1 MLREYAP
8 YSTQDGFAEPFNE
21 KKTWTNY
28 YRGVTNVTHIY
39 YGTEYPMAKTK
50 PSALKG
56 HDKVSSK
63 TKISIVGLG
72 YVGLPLAVALARSF
86 DVIGFDVNKERVREL
101 RQGFDRTMEIDTPNL
116 RASSMRF
123 STDINDTRDADI
135 HIVTV
140 PTPVDENDKPDL
152 TPLKGA
158 CSAVGPVLKQGAI
171 VVVESTVYPGVTED
185 VCGPLLEET
194 SGMTSG
200 EDFYLGYSPERINP
214 GDKVHT
220 VDKIIKVVSA
230 QTDEVT
236 DILAD
241 VYGSATTGGTYRAR
255 NIKTAEAAKVI
266 ENAQRDIN
274 IAFVNEAT
282 MIFQKL
288 GISAYD
294 VLETAGTKWNFL
306 NFTPGLV
313 GGHCIGVD
321 PFYLAHRA
329 NEVGHFAD
337 LILTGRRI
345 NENMGK
351 FIADSVHDNLD
362 GKSKILVLGV
372 TFKENVPDIRNTKVV
387 DIIRVLREHGHDVDV
402 HDPLA
407 DKDEAQQFLDID
419 IIESLSD
426 LHGYDAIVAAVAH
439 SVYRDLSTSAIEE
452 MLGGKGLLADVKG
465 IWRETEF
472 SPSIKRWQL

>member
-1 MLREYAP
+1 MAN
-8 YSTQDGFAEPFNE
+8 TQPA
-21 KKTWTNY
+21 
-28 YRGVTNVTHIY
+28 
-39 YGTEYPMAKTK
+39 
-50 PSALKG
+50 ALNG
-56 HDKVSSK
+56 AGKVSNK
-63 TKISIVGLG
+63 TKISIIGLG

-86 DVIGFDVNKERVREL
+86 DVIGYDVNEERVEEL
-101 RQGFDRTMEIDTPNL
+101 RRGLDRTFEIDTPML

-123 STDINDTRDADI
+123 TTDIAETSDADI

-140 PTPVDENDKPDL
+140 PTPVDENNAPDL
-152 TPLKGA
+152 GPLKGA
-158 CSAVGPVLKQGAI
+158 CSSVGPVMKKGSI

-185 VCGPLLEET
+185 ECGPLLEEA

-200 EDFYLGYSPERINP
+200 QDFYLGYSPERINP

-220 VDKIIKVVSA
+220 VDKIIKVVA
-230 QTDEVT
+230 GQNEQIT
-236 DILAD
+236 DILSE
-241 VYGSATTGGTYRAR
+241 VYGTATTGGTYRAR

-313 GGHCIGVD
+313 GGHCIGID

-329 NEVGHFAD
+329 NEVGHFPD

-345 NENMGK
+345 NESMGK
-351 FIADSVHDNLD
+351 FIADSVNENLE
-362 GKSKILVLGV
+362 GACKILVLGL
-372 TFKENVPDIRNTKVV
+372 TFKENVPDLRNTKVKDIITGLRDLGHQV
-387 DIIRVLREHGHDVDV
+387 DI

-419 IIESLSD
+419 LIESLSD
-426 LHGYDAIVAAVAH
+426 LEGYDAVVGAVAH
-439 SVYRDLSTSAIEE
+439 SVYKNLSPIAVEG
-452 MLGGKGLLADVKG
+452 MMKPKGLVADVKG
-465 IWRETEF
+465 IWRDVDF
-472 SPSIKRWQL
+472 SDGTRRWQL

>member
-1 MLREYAP
+1 MVKSVPA
-8 YSTQDGFAEPFNE
+8 
-21 KKTWTNY
+21 
-28 YRGVTNVTHIY
+28 
-39 YGTEYPMAKTK
+39 
-50 PSALKG
+50 ALLG
-56 HDKVSSK
+56 RDKVGSK
-63 TKISIVGLG
+63 TKISVVGLG

-86 DVIGFDVNKERVREL
+86 DVIGFDVSKDRVDEL
-101 RQGFDRTMEIDTPNL
+101 RQGMDRTFEIDTPLL

-123 STDINDTRDADI
+123 TTDIKDTADADV
-135 HIVTV
+135 HIITV
-140 PTPVDENDKPDL
+140 PTPVDENNKPDL
-152 TPLKGA
+152 GPLENA
-158 CSAVGPVLKQGAI
+158 SAAVGPVLKDGAI

-185 VCGPLLEET
+185 VCGPLLEKA
-194 SGMTSG
+194 SGKISG
-200 EDFYLGYSPERINP
+200 EGFYLGYSPERINP
-214 GDKVHT
+214 GDKIHT
-220 VDKIIKVVSA
+220 VDKIIKVVA
-230 QTDEVT
+230 GQTEEIT

-241 VYGSATTGGTYRAR
+241 IYGAATTGGTFRAR

-288 GISAYD
+288 GVSAYD

-345 NENMGK
+345 NESMGN
-351 FIADSVHDNLD
+351 FIADSVDDNLD
-362 GKSKILVLGV
+362 GKSRILVLGL
-372 TFKENVPDIRNTKVV
+372 TFKENVPDLRNTKVIDIISRLRELGHMV
-387 DIIRVLREHGHDVDV
+387 DI

-407 DKDEAQQFLDID
+407 DKDEAQQFLNID
-419 IIESLSD
+419 LIENLSD
-426 LHGYDAIVAAVAH
+426 LSGYDAIVGAVAH
-439 SVYRDLSTSAIEE
+439 SVYLDLSTAGIEG
-452 MLGGKGLLADVKG
+452 MMKDKGLVADVKG
-465 IWRETEF
+465 IWRNTEF
-472 SPSIKRWQL
+472 SPGVKRWQL